1 MSVFRD
7 RFALRS
13 IAGKIYSLIAVAIL
27 FQLCTVAYQLNEYR
41 DGIWSQR
48 RHELQNLAA
57 VARSI
62 VETEFAVA
70 KAGKQT
76 TEVAQANAK
85 TRIGALRYNKDDYF
99 WINDMTPV
107 MVMHPIKPEMNGQD
121 LQTYKDP
128 TGKRLFV
135 SFVDTVKAGGAGFV
149 DYKWPKPGASDPVSK
164 LSYVTEFA
172 PWGWIIG
179 TGVYVDDLEALF
191 LSRLETAGAIVLS
204 LMLIS
209 AVISAL
215 LGRKISRSI
224 RTMSDTMGTLAS
236 GSLDV
241 SIDDDTG
248 ATELDAMA
256 RALQVFKRN
265 SLDKLRLE
273 DDARSQQALS
283 ESARQKA
290 AADGIA
296 QERERVA
303 TSFGMA
309 LSRLAAKDLS
319 YRISDDV
326 PDAYRS
332 LRDNFNNALD
342 ELEAALSRVR
352 SSAHVIATGAR
363 EITSASDDLS
373 RRTEQQAACLE
384 ETSAAMIEFSSAIN
398 ETAEA
403 STRTKDIIT
412 LAKDESNSSA
422 KVVTEAV
429 AAVDGIMA
437 SSQQINQI
445 IGVIDEIAFQ
455 TNLLALNA
463 GVEAARAGESGRGF
477 AVVAQEVRA
486 LAQRSAG
493 AAKEIKGLLSKSAAE
508 VAAGV
513 SLVGAT
519 GKAIARILGQI
530 QTIDSG
536 IANIASQAMDQTTTL
551 KQVNTTI
558 SEIDQTT
565 QHNAAL
571 AEQATAACHSLS
583 QESERLAQL
592 VSEFRVSPSSAPAQ
606 SGTRQRAA

>member
-76 TEVAQANAK
+76 TEVAQANAR

-149 DYKWPKPGASDPVSK
+149 DYKWPKPGAAEPVSK
-164 LSYVTEFA
+164 LSYVTEFS

-191 LSRLETAGAIVLS
+191 MGRLINTGAIVLS

-215 LGRKISRSI
+215 LGRKISWSI

-303 TSFGMA
+303 TSFGMVTTRP
-309 LSRLAAKDLS
+309 SRFLAAKIWQTRRLA
-319 YRISDDV
+319 
-326 PDAYRS
+326 PS
-332 LRDNFNNALD
+332 LRPAARSSMSSSASAISGSFLKKAASTYTWHVLQAVSPPHAPSMSILFACATSSIESPIGASTVTREPSGFTNVTLMGAPPAPFFLPAA
-342 ELEAALSRVR
+342 EAA
-352 SSAHVIATGAR
+352 AG
-363 EITSASDDLS
+363 
-373 RRTEQQAACLE
+373 
-384 ETSAAMIEFSSAIN
+384 
-398 ETAEA
+398 
-403 STRTKDIIT
+403 
-412 LAKDESNSSA
+412 
-422 KVVTEAV
+422 AV
-429 AAVDGIMA
+429 A
-437 SSQQINQI
+437 S
-445 IGVIDEIAFQ
+445 
-455 TNLLALNA
+455 
-463 GVEAARAGESGRGF
+463 ARAQRRSGD
-477 AVVAQEVRA
+477 
-486 LAQRSAG
+486 
-493 AAKEIKGLLSKSAAE
+493 AAA
-508 VAAGV
+508 
-513 SLVGAT
+513 
-519 GKAIARILGQI
+519 
-530 QTIDSG
+530 
-536 IANIASQAMDQTTTL
+536 
-551 KQVNTTI
+551 
-558 SEIDQTT
+558 
-565 QHNAAL
+565 
-571 AEQATAACHSLS
+571 
-583 QESERLAQL
+583 
-592 VSEFRVSPSSAPAQ
+592 
-606 SGTRQRAA
+606 